1 MPLWS
6 VCMVTQAERCHST
19 RQTALWGRRTP
30 CVWDAHWGNVSCGSE
45 RRLWNPMKCPPSI
58 RLPYN
63 GTGGFNFRSVNIL
76 SVWLWSLVFDEAC
89 SLRGSLLITADT
101 TLKHTKSLWT
111 QMFLYNTGLI
121 LQSNLCHKWRCNQF
135 SLLLNTAFQ
144 PINLCVF
151 IYSGFPKRGCER
163 VLHEVCELMKN

>member
-45 RRLWNPMKCPPSI
+45 RRSWNPMKCPPSI
-58 RLPYN
+58 RLPRI

-76 SVWLWSLVFDEAC
+76 SVWLWSLVFNEAC
-89 SLRGSLLITADT
+89 SLRGSLLITNDT
-101 TLKHTKSLWT
+101 IETLSAQNTQSLWT
-111 QMFLYNTGLI
+111 QMLLYITCLI
-121 LQSNLCHKWRCNQF
+121 SQFNLRHKWRCN
-135 SLLLNTAFQ
+135 LFQ
-144 PINLCVF
+144 
-151 IYSGFPKRGCER
+151 K
-163 VLHEVCELMKN
+163 KNRNIA